1 MPAAGLQGS
10 GSLRPTLPR
19 AISLVPSE
27 GMESHDELAHLEL
40 LADVDALLAD
50 LQQWSDHA
58 PAWPPARTC
67 QALVRRLTERTQ
79 SLRIRLDAPLV
90 VATLGGT
97 GSGKSSLVNALVGEE
112 VTQTGR
118 IRPTTIDPVMICR
131 SDVSPAMIGLAPN
144 LVRTVHRDV
153 PGLDHLVII
162 DCPDP
167 DTTEDE
173 EAAATNLAR
182 LRAILPH
189 CDVLL
194 VISTQQ
200 KYLNARLADELRSA
214 SEGTHLVFVQTHA
227 DRDSNILDD
236 WREHLRRQKIEP
248 RSMFFVDSLAALRAV
263 QSGFDPPGEF
273 GKLMEL
279 LSRELAGSAANRIR
293 RANFLDLLAQTLD
306 RCGKKIAEG
315 MPAVEKLKESIA
327 ETRQK
332 LGEKLSRQMQ
342 DELLNNRRVW
352 ESRLLGEIAS
362 RWGFSPFSL
371 VLRTFQGLGGLIS
384 GAALVRM
391 RTPAQ
396 LAIWGVLEGGRRIR
410 TKVLERKAQSWQQTP
425 NWAWSEAELGE
436 ARYELEGYAYEAG
449 LPRESIS
456 AEAIQREAAAAGRDF
471 VAMAGNELQ
480 RVISEQAK
488 RRTGWFKRWFY
499 EIMLVVVLGAILIR
513 LGKNFFYDAWLAPE
527 LGLTTQPVPILGF
540 DFFLQAMF
548 WLLLWCSLLL
558 WMFTLGLRR
567 GLSSKV
573 ANMSSEWSKASSLK
587 QLFAGIERQIEAVE
601 QFERERQRLE
611 GKVATLRAN
620 LAEPSPMLGRRSA

>member
-1 MPAAGLQGS
+1 MGNVSPEPAIAAGKCWY
-10 GSLRPTLPR
+10 
-19 AISLVPSE
+19 PSE
-27 GMESHDELAHLEL
+27 GMESHELAHLEL
-40 LADVDALLAD
+40 LADVDALLND
-50 LQQWSDHA
+50 LQQWSDRA
-58 PAWPPARTC
+58 PAWPPAKTC

-118 IRPTTIDPVMICR
+118 IRPTTTDPVMICR
-131 SDVSPAMIGLAPN
+131 SDVSPAMIGLEPN

-153 PGLDHLVII
+153 PGLAHLVII

-194 VISTQQ
+194 VVSTQQ
-200 KYLNARLADELRSA
+200 KYLNARLADELRGA
-214 SEGTHLVFVQTHA
+214 SEGAQLVFVQTHA
-227 DRDSNILDD
+227 DRDSDIRDD
-236 WREHLRRQKIEP
+236 WRDHLRRQKIEP
-248 RSMFFVDSLAALRAV
+248 RAMFLVDSLAALRAA
-263 QSGFDPPGEF
+263 QSGFNPPGDF
-273 GKLMEL
+273 AKLLDL

-306 RCGKKIAEG
+306 RCGAKIGEG
-315 MPAVEKLKESIA
+315 LPAVETLKRTIA
-327 ETRQK
+327 EKRQA

-342 DELLNNRRVW
+342 DELLTNRRVW

-410 TKVLERKAQSWQQTP
+410 TRVLQRKAQAWQQTP
-425 NWAWSEAELGE
+425 NWAWSEAELGD
-436 ARYELEGYAYEAG
+436 ARYVLDGYAYEAG
-449 LPRESIS
+449 LPRDTIS
-456 AEAIQREAAAAGRDF
+456 PEAVQREAAAAGRDF

-499 EIMLVVVLGAILIR
+499 EVMLLIVLGAILLR
-513 LGKNFFYDAWLAPE
+513 LGKNFFYDAWLGPE
-527 LGLTTQPVPILGF
+527 LGLTPRAVPVLGF
-540 DFFLQAMF
+540 DFFLQALF
-548 WLLLWCSLLL
+548 WLLLWCSALL

-567 GLSSKV
+567 GLSGKV
-573 ANMSSEWSKASSLK
+573 AEMARSWSQADSLK
-587 QLFAGIERQIEAVE
+587 QLFAGIERQIQAVE

-611 GKVATLRAN
+611 GKVESLRAN